1 MTREAILR
9 DLEAMI
15 NECEKNGDFLVASE
29 LDELFVKVAG
39 SKFDKYFFPAVL
51 GLGAAGG
58 LYRELQNRQPLDY
71 KPIAGIVSAP
81 GMGRKLA
88 KDPNVLMNW
97 KKFLE
102 ENNLLKGGGPTY
114 DLDEIEATKEFQESV
129 KLIPDGSLGP
139 QTLKAAFDLN
149 PNSQYLKNIVTYL
162 RTIQEAPRQVQ
173 QAPQVQQ
180 VPVQVEAP
188 RQEKRIE
195 EPRQIEEPV
204 KLAPEKP
211 IKKIKEVKQEVK
223 EKAPEKSKQKLN
235 IKQRSK
241 IAWDAPVDEVY
252 KQYFPLRFDLEGD
265 VSDWKY
271 DRGGLTKRGITQV
284 VVKKYF
290 PGKKVT
296 DLNNDQL
303 EFIARSEFDRTMKA
317 GLPNNTGVSMA
328 DFDFNSGSR
337 HTNTVMRRT
346 LRDMY
351 GIPLKAMMVKGTL
364 MSRVEPARRIL
375 EKIIKQRVNS
385 QQEDEKLA
393 EIFNLNRNLFYTQE
407 CPGMIVSNPGVLSRP
422 DDMAELTGSDISI
435 EKQDNKFV
443 NVRKKGNTLKKTFKM
458 RRKMLP
464 SISRSLLKERQEA
477 LKEWKKQQN

>member
-9 DLEAMI
+9 DLEVMI
-15 NECEKNGDFLVASE
+15 RECERNEDFVTASE
-29 LDELFVKVAG
+29 LDELFVKIAG
-39 SKFDKYFFPAVL
+39 SKFDKYFVPAVL

-58 LYRELQNRQPLDY
+58 LYKELQNRQPLDY
-71 KPIAGIVSAP
+71 KPIAAIVSAP

-102 ENNLLKGGGPTY
+102 ENNLLVEGSPTY
-114 DLDEIEATKEFQESV
+114 DLDEIEATKEFQDSV

-149 PNSQYLKNIVTYL
+149 PNSQYLKNIIQYL
-162 RTIQEAPRQVQ
+162 RSVQEAPRQAPQVQ
-173 QAPQVQQ
+173 QAPQA
-180 VPVQVEAP
+180 PMQVEAP

-204 KLAPEKP
+204 KLAPEKRL
-211 IKKIKEVKQEVK
+211 KKIKELKEEVK
-223 EKAPEKSKQKLN
+223 EAPKKKQKLN

-241 IAWDAPVDEVY
+241 IAWDAPIDEVY

-296 DLNNDQL
+296 DLDNDQL
-303 EFIARSEFDRTMKA
+303 EFIARSEFNRTMRA
-317 GLPNNTGVSMA
+317 GLPNNSGVSMA
-328 DFDFNSGSR
+328 DFDFNSGMR

-364 MSRVEPARRIL
+364 MSRVEPERRIL

-422 DDMAELTGSDISI
+422 DDIAELTGSDINI
-435 EKQDNKFV
+435 EKHDNKFV
-443 NVRKKGNTLKKTFKM
+443 NIRKKGTPLKKTFKM

-464 SISRSLLKERQEA
+464 NISRALLKERQEA
-477 LKEWKKQQN
+477 LKQWKKQQN

>member
-9 DLEAMI
+9 DLELMI
-15 NECEKNGDFLVASE
+15 KQCEEQGDFLTASE
-29 LDELFVKVAG
+29 LDDLFVKVAG
-39 SKFDKYFFPAVL
+39 SKFDKYFFPAMM

-58 LYRELQNRQPLDY
+58 LIHNMQQKPLDY
-71 KPIAGIVSAP
+71 KPISGIVSAP

-88 KDPNVLMNW
+88 KDPNILMNW
-97 KKFLE
+97 KMFLE
-102 ENNLLKGGGPTY
+102 ENNLLKNGGEEY

-139 QTLKAAFDLN
+139 QTLKAAFDFN
-149 PNSQYLKNIVTYL
+149 PNSKYLRNIIEYLKS
-162 RTIQEAPRQVQ
+162 
-173 QAPQVQQ
+173 VQQ
-180 VPVQVEAP
+180 VPAGVPKAPVQTPVQQVPEQAP
-188 RQEKRIE
+188 QPLIQKAPEK
-195 EPRQIEEPV
+195 IEEPV
-204 KLAPEKP
+204 KEMKREEKP
-211 IKKIKEVKQEVK
+211 IKKETLKKPIKEKK
-223 EKAPEKSKQKLN
+223 PKLN

-241 IAWDAPVDEVY
+241 IAWDAPIDEVY

-265 VSDWKY
+265 FSDWKY

-317 GLPNNTGVSMA
+317 GLPNNSGVSMA
-328 DFDFNSGSR
+328 DFDFNSGMR

-351 GIPLKAMMVKGTL
+351 GIPLKAMMIKGTL
-364 MSRVEPARRIL
+364 MSRVEPERRIL

-422 DDMAELTGSDISI
+422 DDIAELTGSDINI

-443 NVRKKGNTLKKTFKM
+443 NIRKKGTPLKRTFKM

-464 SISRSLLKERQEA
+464 GISRSLLQERKDA
-477 LKEWKKQQN
+477 LTEWKKQQK

>member
-9 DLEAMI
+9 DLEKMI
-15 NECEKNGDFLVASE
+15 RECEKNEDFVTASE
-29 LDELFVKVAG
+29 LDELFVKIAG

-58 LYRELQNRQPLDY
+58 LYRQLQDSQPLDY
-71 KPIAGIVSAP
+71 KPIAAIVSAP

-102 ENNLLKGGGPTY
+102 ENNLLVEGSPTY
-114 DLDEIEATKEFQESV
+114 DLDEIEATKEFQDSV

-149 PNSQYLKNIVTYL
+149 PNSQYLKNIIQYL
-162 RTIQEAPRQVQ
+162 RSVQEAPRQAPQVQ
-173 QAPQVQQ
+173 QAPQA
-180 VPVQVEAP
+180 PVQVEAP

-195 EPRQIEEPV
+195 D
-204 KLAPEKP
+204 LAPERP
-211 IKKIKEVKQEVK
+211 IKKIKEVKEEK
-223 EKAPEKSKQKLN
+223 EEAPKKKQKLN

-241 IAWDAPVDEVY
+241 IAWDAPIDEVY

-296 DLNNDQL
+296 DLNNEQL
-303 EFIARSEFDRTMKA
+303 EFIARSEFNRTMRA

-328 DFDFNSGSR
+328 DFDFNSGMR

-346 LRDMY
+346 LRDMF

-364 MSRVEPARRIL
+364 MSRVEPERRIL
-375 EKIIKQRVNS
+375 EKIIKQRINS

-422 DDMAELTGSDISI
+422 DDIAELTGSDINI
-435 EKQDNKFV
+435 EKHDDKFV
-443 NVRKKGNTLKKTFKM
+443 NIRKKGTPLKKTFKM

-464 SISRSLLKERQEA
+464 NISRALLKERQDA
-477 LKEWKKQQN
+477 LKQWKKQQD

>member
-9 DLEAMI
+9 DLEKMI
-15 NECEKNGDFLVASE
+15 RECEKNEDFVTASE
-29 LDELFVKVAG
+29 LDELFVKIAG

-58 LYRELQNRQPLDY
+58 LYRQLQDSQPLDY
-71 KPIAGIVSAP
+71 KPIAAIVSAP

-102 ENNLLKGGGPTY
+102 ENNLLVEGSPTY
-114 DLDEIEATKEFQESV
+114 DLDEIEATKEFQDSV

-149 PNSQYLKNIVTYL
+149 PNSQYLKNIIQYL
-162 RTIQEAPRQVQ
+162 RSVQEAPRQAPQVQ
-173 QAPQVQQ
+173 QAPQA
-180 VPVQVEAP
+180 PVQVEAP

-195 EPRQIEEPV
+195 D
-204 KLAPEKP
+204 LAPERP
-211 IKKIKEVKQEVK
+211 IKKIKEVKEEK
-223 EKAPEKSKQKLN
+223 EEAPKKKQKLN

-241 IAWDAPVDEVY
+241 IAWDAPIDEVY

-296 DLNNDQL
+296 DLDNEQL
-303 EFIARSEFDRTMKA
+303 EFIARSEFNRTMRA

-328 DFDFNSGSR
+328 DFDFNSGMR

-346 LRDMY
+346 LRDMF

-364 MSRVEPARRIL
+364 MSRVEPERRIL
-375 EKIIKQRVNS
+375 EKIIKQRINS

-422 DDMAELTGSDISI
+422 DDIAELTGSDINI
-435 EKQDNKFV
+435 EKHDNKFV
-443 NVRKKGNTLKKTFKM
+443 NIRKKGTPLKKTFKM

-464 SISRSLLKERQEA
+464 NISRALLKERQDA
-477 LKEWKKQQN
+477 LKQWKKQQD

>member
-9 DLEAMI
+9 DLEKMI
-15 NECEKNGDFLVASE
+15 RECEKNEDFVTASE
-29 LDELFVKVAG
+29 LDELFVKIAG

-58 LYRELQNRQPLDY
+58 LYRQLQDSQPLDY
-71 KPIAGIVSAP
+71 KPIAAIVSAP

-102 ENNLLKGGGPTY
+102 ENNLLVEGSPTY

-149 PNSQYLKNIVTYL
+149 PNSQYLKNIIQYL
-162 RTIQEAPRQVQ
+162 RSVQEAPRQAPQIQ
-173 QAPQVQQ
+173 QAPQA
-180 VPVQVEAP
+180 PVQVEAP

-195 EPRQIEEPV
+195 D
-204 KLAPEKP
+204 LAPEKP
-211 IKKIKEVKQEVK
+211 IKKIKEVKEEK
-223 EKAPEKSKQKLN
+223 EEAPKKKQKLN

-241 IAWDAPVDEVY
+241 IAWDAPIDEVY

-296 DLNNDQL
+296 DLNNEQL
-303 EFIARSEFDRTMKA
+303 EFIARSEFNRTMRA

-328 DFDFNSGSR
+328 DFDFNSGMR

-346 LRDMY
+346 LRDMF

-364 MSRVEPARRIL
+364 MSRVEPERRIL
-375 EKIIKQRVNS
+375 EKIIKQRINS

-422 DDMAELTGSDISI
+422 DDIAELTGSDINI
-435 EKQDNKFV
+435 EKHDDKFV
-443 NVRKKGNTLKKTFKM
+443 NVRKKGMPLKKTFKM

-464 SISRSLLKERQEA
+464 NISRALLKERQDA
-477 LKEWKKQQN
+477 LKQWKKQQD

>member
-9 DLEAMI
+9 DLEIMI
-15 NECEKNGDFLVASE
+15 RQCEEQGDFLTASE
-29 LDELFVKVAG
+29 LDDLFVKVAG
-39 SKFDKYFFPAVL
+39 SKFDKYLFPAMI

-58 LYRELQNRQPLDY
+58 LITEMNKKPLDY

-88 KDPNVLMNW
+88 KDPNILMNW
-97 KKFLE
+97 KMFLE
-102 ENNLLKGGGPTY
+102 ENNLLQGGGEEY

-149 PNSQYLKNIVTYL
+149 PNSKYLKNIIQYL
-162 RTIQEAPRQVQ
+162 RAIQQVPADVPKAPIQAPVEQAPQSAIQ
-173 QAPQVQQ
+173 QAPR
-180 VPVQVEAP
+180 E
-188 RQEKRIE
+188 
-195 EPRQIEEPV
+195 IEEPV
-204 KLAPEKP
+204 KEMKKEEKPVKKETLKKP
-211 IKKIKEVKQEVK
+211 IK
-223 EKAPEKSKQKLN
+223 EKKPKLN

-303 EFIARSEFDRTMKA
+303 EFIARSEFNRTMRA

-328 DFDFNSGSR
+328 DFDFNSGMR

-364 MSRVEPARRIL
+364 MSRVEPERRIL

-385 QQEDEKLA
+385 QQEDEKVA

-422 DDMAELTGSDISI
+422 DDIAELTGSDINI
-435 EKQDNKFV
+435 EKHDNKFV
-443 NVRKKGNTLKKTFKM
+443 NIRKKGTPLKKTFKM
-458 RRKMLP
+458 RRKLLP
-464 SISRSLLKERQEA
+464 GISRSLLQERKDA
-477 LKEWKKQQN
+477 LNEWKKQQK

>member
-9 DLEAMI
+9 DLEKMI
-15 NECEKNGDFLVASE
+15 RECEKNEDFVTASE
-29 LDELFVKVAG
+29 LDELFVKIAG

-58 LYRELQNRQPLDY
+58 LYRQLQDSQPLDY
-71 KPIAGIVSAP
+71 KPIAAIVSAP

-102 ENNLLKGGGPTY
+102 ENNLLVEGSPTY
-114 DLDEIEATKEFQESV
+114 DLDEIEATKEFQDSV

-149 PNSQYLKNIVTYL
+149 PNSQYLKNIIQYL
-162 RTIQEAPRQVQ
+162 RSVQEAPRQAPQVQ
-173 QAPQVQQ
+173 QAPQA
-180 VPVQVEAP
+180 PVQVEAP

-195 EPRQIEEPV
+195 D
-204 KLAPEKP
+204 LAPERP
-211 IKKIKEVKQEVK
+211 IKKIKEVKEEK
-223 EKAPEKSKQKLN
+223 EEAPKKKQKLN

-241 IAWDAPVDEVY
+241 IAWDAPIDEVY

-296 DLNNDQL
+296 DLDNEQL
-303 EFIARSEFDRTMKA
+303 EFIARSEFNRTMRA

-328 DFDFNSGSR
+328 DFDFNSGMR

-346 LRDMY
+346 LRDMF

-364 MSRVEPARRIL
+364 MSRVEPERRIL
-375 EKIIKQRVNS
+375 EKIIKQRINS

-422 DDMAELTGSDISI
+422 DDIAELTGSDINI
-435 EKQDNKFV
+435 EKHDDKFV
-443 NVRKKGNTLKKTFKM
+443 NIRKKGTPLKKTFKM

-464 SISRSLLKERQEA
+464 NISRALLKERQDA
-477 LKEWKKQQN
+477 LKQWKKQQD

>member
-9 DLEAMI
+9 DLEIMI
-15 NECEKNGDFLVASE
+15 RQCEEQGDFLTASE
-29 LDELFVKVAG
+29 LDDLFVKVAG
-39 SKFDKYFFPAVL
+39 SKFDKYFFPAML

-58 LYRELQNRQPLDY
+58 LIQNMQQKPLDY

-88 KDPNVLMNW
+88 KDPNILMNW

-102 ENNLLKGGGPTY
+102 ENNLLQGGGEEY
-114 DLDEIEATKEFQESV
+114 DLDEIEATKEFQDSV

-149 PNSQYLKNIVTYL
+149 PNSKYLRNIIEYLKS
-162 RTIQEAPRQVQ
+162 
-173 QAPQVQQ
+173 VQQ
-180 VPVQVEAP
+180 VPAGVPKAPIQAPVQQAIQQAP
-188 RQEKRIE
+188 RE
-195 EPRQIEEPV
+195 IEEPV
-204 KLAPEKP
+204 DEMKREVKREEKP
-211 IKKIKEVKQEVK
+211 IKKETLKKPIKEKK
-223 EKAPEKSKQKLN
+223 PKLN

-296 DLNNDQL
+296 DLNNEQL

-317 GLPNNTGVSMA
+317 GLPNNSGVSMA
-328 DFDFNSGSR
+328 DFDFNSGMR

-364 MSRVEPARRIL
+364 MSRVEPERRIL

-385 QQEDEKLA
+385 QQEDEKVA

-422 DDMAELTGSDISI
+422 DDIAELTGSDINI
-435 EKQDNKFV
+435 EKHDNKFV
-443 NVRKKGNTLKKTFKM
+443 NIRKKGTPLKKTFKM
-458 RRKMLP
+458 RRKLLP
-464 SISRSLLKERQEA
+464 GISRSLLQERKDA
-477 LKEWKKQQN
+477 LNEWKKQQK

>member
-9 DLEAMI
+9 DLEKMI
-15 NECEKNGDFLVASE
+15 RECEKNEDFVTASE
-29 LDELFVKVAG
+29 LDELFVKIAG

-58 LYRELQNRQPLDY
+58 LYRQLQDSQPLDY
-71 KPIAGIVSAP
+71 KPIAAIVSAP

-102 ENNLLKGGGPTY
+102 ENNLLVEGSPTY
-114 DLDEIEATKEFQESV
+114 DLDEIEATKEFQDSV

-149 PNSQYLKNIVTYL
+149 PNSQYLKNIIQYL
-162 RTIQEAPRQVQ
+162 RSVQEAPRQAPQVQ
-173 QAPQVQQ
+173 QAPQA
-180 VPVQVEAP
+180 PVQVEAP

-195 EPRQIEEPV
+195 D
-204 KLAPEKP
+204 LAPERP
-211 IKKIKEVKQEVK
+211 IKKIKEVKEEK
-223 EKAPEKSKQKLN
+223 EEAPKKKQKLN

-241 IAWDAPVDEVY
+241 IAWDAPIDEVY

-296 DLNNDQL
+296 DLNNEQL
-303 EFIARSEFDRTMKA
+303 EFIARSEFNRTMRA

-328 DFDFNSGSR
+328 DFDFNSGMR

-346 LRDMY
+346 LRDMF

-364 MSRVEPARRIL
+364 MSRVEPERRIL

-422 DDMAELTGSDISI
+422 DDIAELTGSDINI
-435 EKQDNKFV
+435 EKHDDKFV
-443 NVRKKGNTLKKTFKM
+443 NIRKKGTPLKKTFKM

-464 SISRSLLKERQEA
+464 GISRALLKERQDA
-477 LKEWKKQQN
+477 LKQWKKQQD